1 MAAGRATGGR
11 GKRGKAAGDR
21 AGWRYPCCGM
31 TGHGDQERARFE
43 RVERCFEVLCAMPA
57 SDPEAIEARLVEL
70 CDGDGALEIELRG
83 LLEMDRRG
91 SVLIDRALFEDA
103 RAGARGAAGLPGQI
117 GPYEVVRVLG
127 QGGMGTVYEA
137 RQRSLSRRVALKVI
151 RDRSYH
157 ARLRARFAREA
168 EILAKLNHPGI
179 ATVYESGEADGT
191 PYVAMEYI
199 DGVAITEYA
208 EANGLSVKA
217 RAGLLRD
224 VAAAVG
230 HAHSMGIVHRDIKP
244 SNILVDGDG
253 RATVLDFGIALD
265 TALTDRTA
273 MTESGQLLG
282 TLRYMAPEQVDRSHA
297 ATSTRTDVYALG
309 LVGYELL
316 SGRSAHGAD
325 GSDVYGLIRSI
336 RDDQPS
342 SLGSVNS
349 SLRGD
354 LETIVGKALSREQER
369 RYADAGEMASDLE
382 RYLTMQPILAR
393 RASTWY
399 QLRKFSK
406 RNPALVGS
414 VVVIMLTLSVA
425 VVLISAALR
434 AATRDREIAEAE
446 RRAQELTALFVTEDL
461 FSAGDPNYDGDV
473 NISLLDAM
481 RQSAGKIPDRFE
493 GSPQAE
499 ASISSTMG
507 DQFRLM
513 NDFGLA
519 IEQLER
525 SVELSRG
532 LDGLP
537 VDVMLDRL
545 VTLADAYSDV
555 DDLDRAL
562 SVMDEAEA
570 LIGASPGV
578 SAVRRVDVLVQH
590 GSLAYYKLDFERAG
604 ALFGEALTIGEREA
618 PDHSATVDA
627 ASALAMVYTNLDRYE
642 EAERMH
648 LRGIEMRTRVNGA
661 EHPSTLQA
669 RDNYA
674 IQMMSLERIEEA
686 VGLLDEIYEIRMR
699 VFGPE
704 HNKTILNRLLV
715 GRAWLYGGEYAKAE
729 PFLVEGYAE
738 CVEALGSE
746 HRYTLVGRDALV
758 RLYTEWGKPEEAA
771 RYERAGEGGL
781 GEGG

>member
-1 MAAGRATGGR
+1 MSGA
-11 GKRGKAAGDR
+11 
-21 AGWRYPCCGM
+21 
-31 TGHGDQERARFE
+31 E
-43 RVERCFEVLCAMPA
+43 
-57 SDPEAIEARLVEL
+57 PEAIEARLLEL
-70 CDGDGALEIELRG
+70 CGGDTALENELRG
-83 LLEMDRRG
+83 LLDMDRRA
-91 SVLIDRALFEDA
+91 SALFDRPLFEDVDGTP
-103 RAGARGAAGLPGQI
+103 REDAGPPGHI
-117 GPYEVVRVLG
+117 GPYEIVRVLG

-137 RQRSLSRRVALKVI
+137 RQRSPSRRVALKVI

-168 EILAKLNHPGI
+168 EILAKLSHPGI

-208 EANGLSVKA
+208 EENALTVKE

-230 HAHSMGIVHRDIKP
+230 HAHKMGIVHRDIKP
-244 SNILVDGDG
+244 SNVLVDKDG

-265 TALTDRTA
+265 TGVSDRTA

-297 ATSTRTDVYALG
+297 ETSARTDVYALG

-316 SGRSAHGAD
+316 SGRTAHGAD
-325 GSDVYGLIRSI
+325 GSDVYALIRSI

-369 RYADAGEMASDLE
+369 RYANAGEMAADLG

-414 VVVIMLTLSVA
+414 VAAVLVTLSVA

-434 AATRDREIAEAE
+434 TATRDREIADAQ

-461 FSAGDPNYDGDV
+461 FSAGNPNFGGDV

-481 RQSAGKIPDRFE
+481 RRSSEKIPERFE
-493 GSPQAE
+493 GSPGAD

-513 NDFGLA
+513 NEFGLA
-519 IEQLER
+519 IEHLER

-532 LDGLP
+532 LDDLS

-545 VTLADAYSDV
+545 VSLADGYSDV

-562 SVMDEAEA
+562 AVMDEAESFMA
-570 LIGASPGV
+570 ANAGV
-578 SAVRRVDVLVQH
+578 SAAQRVDVLVQH

-604 ALFGEALTIGEREA
+604 ELFAEALAIGEREA
-618 PDHSATVDA
+618 PEQTSTVDA

-648 LRGIEMRTRVNGA
+648 QRGIEMRTRMSGP

-674 IQMMSLERIEEA
+674 IQMMSLKRIEEA
-686 VGLLDEIYEIRMR
+686 VGLLDEIYEIRLR

-729 PFLVEGYAE
+729 PFLVGGYAD
-738 CVEALGSE
+738 CVEVLGSE
-746 HRYTLVGRDALV
+746 HRYTLVGRNALV
-758 RLYTEWGKPEEAA
+758 RLYTEWGKPEEAS
-771 RYERAGEGGL
+771 RYRIGPRSPED
-781 GEGG
+781 